1 MKNLS
6 KQKGFK
12 SNFDLLPKIPMRMR
26 IASLFLAGFLFQAN
40 AEALY
45 SQSALVS
52 LKMENATVEEVL
64 NKIEEKSDFY
74 FLYNS
79 KLVNVDR
86 KVSVSVNGNSIETIL
101 HYLFDGT
108 DVDYKVSNRQI
119 ILSRKEDTTNTITGQ
134 HGKIITGTVIDATGY
149 PVIGANVVIKGTTN
163 GTVTDADGKFSLQ
176 VSEGDILEVSFIGYL
191 SFETKVSS
199 ANQYSVTL
207 KEDSQKLDEI
217 VVVSYGTQKKRELTG
232 AVSTMKA
239 DDFADV
245 PVAQLSQKVQGQ
257 IPGVQ
262 VVQQSGIPGQGM
274 AFRIRGAASINNSS
288 QPLIVVDGMPISTG
302 LNNLNP
308 DDIESFTVLK
318 DAAASSLYGSRAA
331 NGVVLITTKKAK
343 QGRTEVTLNT
353 YFGVQTLK
361 GLSDFDNFDMMD
373 AREFAQYKKEWY
385 EDKAKYE
392 GYTDGVP
399 EMYQHPEQYGKGTN
413 WYEEVTRS
421 AATIQNY
428 TLNVSGSK
436 DKFNTNIS
444 LGYFKQEG
452 LVVNSNFERFT
463 FRANNDYQV
472 NDKIRLGLN
481 ISPMVQNYT
490 NANTDGQ
497 RQILSASL
505 SADPCVSPYDE
516 NGDLTIAINS
526 PGMFGQP
533 NWKRYANERLNNY
546 RIYTILAN
554 AFADVDIYAGIK
566 YKFQI
571 SADLGSRRFRE
582 WTPSTSQGSWV
593 QAPPNK
599 AYSQHN
605 SEQYYTWTAENLL
618 TYAKEI
624 ADHKFDLMAGYSAQK
639 FVSEYGNLN
648 GTDFGD
654 DDIPWISAAATKGGS
669 AGIDE
674 WALASIIGRV
684 NYSFKDRYFLQ
695 ANIRRDG
702 CSRFG
707 VNNRWA
713 TFPSV
718 SAGWVFSDESFM
730 SHVNNVMNYAK
741 VKASYG
747 VTGNYNIG
755 NYDHWSTVGV
765 GNYILGNTLVP
776 GKGLTAIGNSGLTW
790 EETDQWDIG
799 LELGFLNDRIF
810 MTYDFYNKFT
820 DGMLYQIDMP
830 WSTGFDNIKA
840 NIGKFRAWGH
850 ELSIES
856 RNLIGN
862 FKWKTNLNL
871 TIPRNEVKA
880 LGPNNVPIGGYD
892 VAEDWN
898 RLEVGQP
905 IGIIMGYVFDGVY
918 MTQEEFNSQP
928 KHVTSVVGSA
938 RMKDTNNDGVIDI
951 YDRVKIADP
960 NPSVLFGI
968 TNEFSWKDFD
978 LSIFLQGQIGGDV
991 VAGIYEN
998 CWNLD
1003 GVFNVSKDVKDR
1015 WRSEENPGNGKIPR
1029 TYGPSTEL
1037 FRSYHTGMV
1046 YDASYI
1052 SLRNVTLGYNIPIKK
1067 NAYISKIRPYISGQN
1082 LAIIKAYPGTNPEA
1096 SSSSNLSWRGLGI
1109 DRTNY
1114 PIPRTFTIG
1123 CNITF

>member
-1 MKNLS
+1 MKKILIP
-6 KQKGFK
+6 KVFK
-12 SNFDLLPKIPMRMR
+12 SSCDLLPKIPMRMR
-26 IASLFLAGFLFQAN
+26 ITSILLAGFLFQAH
-40 AEALY
+40 AETLY
-45 SQSALVS
+45 SQSARVS
-52 LKMENATVEEVL
+52 LEMRNATVEEVL
-64 NKIEEKSDFY
+64 NEIEAKSDYY

-79 KLVNVDR
+79 KLINVDR
-86 KVSVSVNGNSIETIL
+86 KVSVSINENSVESVL
-101 HYLFDGT
+101 HKLFDGT
-108 DVDYKVSNRQI
+108 DVDYKVNDRQI
-119 ILSRKEDTTNTITGQ
+119 VLSLKTLNTNSGIDQ
-134 HGKIITGTVIDATGY
+134 QVKKITGTVVDVTGT
-149 PVIGANVVIKGTTN
+149 PVIGANVVVKGTTN
-163 GTVTDADGKFSLQ
+163 GTITDVDGKFSL
-176 VSEGDILEVSFIGYL
+176 EVSVGDVLDVSYIGYL
-191 SFETKVSS
+191 SYEAKVINS
-199 ANQYSVTL
+199 NQYTITL
-207 KEDSQKLDEI
+207 KEDTQKLDE
-217 VVVSYGTQKKRELTG
+217 VVIVSYGTQKKRELTG

-288 QPLIVVDGMPISTG
+288 EPLIVVDGMPISTG

-343 QGRTEVTLNT
+343 QGRTEVSLNT

-361 GLSDFDNFDMMD
+361 GLSDFDNFDMMN
-373 AREFAQYKKEWY
+373 AKEFAQYKKEWY

-392 GYTDGVP
+392 GYTGGVP
-399 EMYQHPEQYGKGTN
+399 EMYQHPEQYGEGTN
-413 WYEEVTRS
+413 WFDEVTRS

-428 TLNVSGSK
+428 TLNIGASN

-452 LVVNSNFERFT
+452 LVVNSNFERYT
-463 FRANNDYQV
+463 FRANNEYQM

-481 ISPMVQNYT
+481 ISPMIQNYA

-516 NGDLTIAINS
+516 NGNLIVAINS

-554 AFADVDIYAGIK
+554 AFADVDIYAGLK

-582 WTPSTSQGSWV
+582 WMPSTSQGSWV

-624 ADHKFDLMAGYSAQK
+624 EDHKFDLMAGYSAQK

-654 DDIPWISAAATKGGS
+654 DDIPWINAAATKGGN

-684 NYSFKDRYFLQ
+684 NYSFKDKYFLQ

-718 SAGWVFSDESFM
+718 SGGWIFSDEPFM
-730 SHVNNVMNYAK
+730 SRINHVMNYAK
-741 VKASYG
+741 IKASYG

-776 GKGLTAIGNSGLTW
+776 GKGITAIGNSDLTW

-799 LELGFLNDRIF
+799 LELGFF
-810 MTYDFYNKFT
+810 
-820 DGMLYQIDMP
+820 
-830 WSTGFDNIKA
+830 
-840 NIGKFRAWGH
+840 
-850 ELSIES
+850 E
-856 RNLIGN
+856 
-862 FKWKTNLNL
+862 
-871 TIPRNEVKA
+871 
-880 LGPNNVPIGGYD
+880 
-892 VAEDWN
+892 
-898 RLEVGQP
+898 
-905 IGIIMGYVFDGVY
+905 
-918 MTQEEFNSQP
+918 
-928 KHVTSVVGSA
+928 
-938 RMKDTNNDGVIDI
+938 
-951 YDRVKIADP
+951 
-960 NPSVLFGI
+960 
-968 TNEFSWKDFD
+968 
-978 LSIFLQGQIGGDV
+978 
-991 VAGIYEN
+991 
-998 CWNLD
+998 
-1003 GVFNVSKDVKDR
+1003 
-1015 WRSEENPGNGKIPR
+1015 
-1029 TYGPSTEL
+1029 
-1037 FRSYHTGMV
+1037 
-1046 YDASYI
+1046 
-1052 SLRNVTLGYNIPIKK
+1052 
-1067 NAYISKIRPYISGQN
+1067 
-1082 LAIIKAYPGTNPEA
+1082 
-1096 SSSSNLSWRGLGI
+1096 
-1109 DRTNY
+1109 
-1114 PIPRTFTIG
+1114 
-1123 CNITF
+1123 

>member
-1 MKNLS
+1 MKKILIP
-6 KQKGFK
+6 KVFK
-12 SNFDLLPKIPMRMR
+12 SSCDLLPKIPMRMR
-26 IASLFLAGFLFQAN
+26 ITSILLAGFLFQAH
-40 AEALY
+40 AETLY
-45 SQSALVS
+45 SQSARVS
-52 LKMENATVEEVL
+52 LEMRNATVEEVL
-64 NKIEEKSDFY
+64 NEIEAKSDYY

-79 KLVNVDR
+79 KLINVDR
-86 KVSVSVNGNSIETIL
+86 KVSVSINENSVESVL
-101 HYLFDGT
+101 HKLFDGT
-108 DVDYKVSNRQI
+108 DVDYKVNDRQI
-119 ILSRKEDTTNTITGQ
+119 VLSLKTLNTNSGIDQ
-134 HGKIITGTVIDATGY
+134 QVKKITGTVVDVTGT
-149 PVIGANVVIKGTTN
+149 PVIGANVVVKGTTN
-163 GTVTDADGKFSLQ
+163 GTITDVDGKFSL
-176 VSEGDILEVSFIGYL
+176 EVSVGDVLDVSYIGYL
-191 SFETKVSS
+191 SYEAKVINS
-199 ANQYSVTL
+199 NQYTITL
-207 KEDSQKLDEI
+207 KEDTQKLDE
-217 VVVSYGTQKKRELTG
+217 VVIVSYGTQKKRELTG

-288 QPLIVVDGMPISTG
+288 EPLIVVDGMPISTG

-343 QGRTEVTLNT
+343 QGRTEVSLNT

-361 GLSDFDNFDMMD
+361 GLSDFDNFDMMN
-373 AREFAQYKKEWY
+373 AKEFAQYKKEWY

-392 GYTDGVP
+392 GYTGGVP
-399 EMYQHPEQYGKGTN
+399 EMYQHPEQYGEGTN
-413 WYEEVTRS
+413 WFDEVTRS

-428 TLNVSGSK
+428 TLNIGASN

-452 LVVNSNFERFT
+452 LVVNSNFERYT
-463 FRANNDYQV
+463 FRANNEYQM

-481 ISPMVQNYT
+481 ISPMIQNYA

-516 NGDLTIAINS
+516 NGNLTVAINS

-554 AFADVDIYAGIK
+554 AFADVDIYAGLK

-582 WTPSTSQGSWV
+582 WMPSTSQGSWV

-624 ADHKFDLMAGYSAQK
+624 EDHKFDLMAGYSAQK

-654 DDIPWISAAATKGGS
+654 DDIPWINAAATKGGN

-684 NYSFKDRYFLQ
+684 NYSFKDKYFLQ

-718 SAGWVFSDESFM
+718 SGGWIFSDEPFM
-730 SHVNNVMNYAK
+730 SRINHVMNYAK
-741 VKASYG
+741 IKASYG

-776 GKGLTAIGNSGLTW
+776 GKGITAIGNSDLTW

-799 LELGFLNDRIF
+799 LELGFF
-810 MTYDFYNKFT
+810 
-820 DGMLYQIDMP
+820 
-830 WSTGFDNIKA
+830 
-840 NIGKFRAWGH
+840 
-850 ELSIES
+850 E
-856 RNLIGN
+856 
-862 FKWKTNLNL
+862 
-871 TIPRNEVKA
+871 
-880 LGPNNVPIGGYD
+880 
-892 VAEDWN
+892 
-898 RLEVGQP
+898 
-905 IGIIMGYVFDGVY
+905 
-918 MTQEEFNSQP
+918 
-928 KHVTSVVGSA
+928 
-938 RMKDTNNDGVIDI
+938 
-951 YDRVKIADP
+951 
-960 NPSVLFGI
+960 
-968 TNEFSWKDFD
+968 
-978 LSIFLQGQIGGDV
+978 
-991 VAGIYEN
+991 
-998 CWNLD
+998 
-1003 GVFNVSKDVKDR
+1003 
-1015 WRSEENPGNGKIPR
+1015 
-1029 TYGPSTEL
+1029 
-1037 FRSYHTGMV
+1037 
-1046 YDASYI
+1046 
-1052 SLRNVTLGYNIPIKK
+1052 
-1067 NAYISKIRPYISGQN
+1067 
-1082 LAIIKAYPGTNPEA
+1082 
-1096 SSSSNLSWRGLGI
+1096 
-1109 DRTNY
+1109 
-1114 PIPRTFTIG
+1114 
-1123 CNITF
+1123 